1 MAEEAGGM
9 VLQLLR
15 AFTVTDVRTGCHR
28 VLSADS
34 SQLPTSLPGT
44 AASLIAWHPQLFLDP
59 TMVPLPRS
67 LGTQRISKGSRGK
80 A

>member
-59 TMVPLPRS
+59 TMVPPSQVSWHPANL
-67 LGTQRISKGSRGK
+67 KGFTR
-80 A
+80 